1 MKKNTFVKKVSTY
14 LKGTTLKLYNQY
26 TRENEIPDA
35 EYLRSLIREDLK
47 KRFNLGDGIKKLQ
60 G

>member
-1 MKKNTFVKKVSTY
+1 MKKNKYIRQVTTY
-14 LKGTTLKLYNQY
+14 IKGTTLKLYIQY

-35 EYLRSLIREDLK
+35 EYLRGLIREDLK